1 MKFTRPRLPYS
12 ETDLEPIIS
21 KNTIEYHYG
30 KHEQAYIDK
39 LNDLI
44 KDTKY
49 EDMSLEKIICESDG
63 VLYNQAAQAWNHIF
77 YFFQFSPNGMK
88 APSGKL
94 EEQIKSQ
101 FGSVED
107 FKKKFEEAGAGL
119 FGSGWVW
126 LSADETGKLY
136 ITQGKN
142 AENPM
147 SNGLRPLLVFDVW
160 EHAYYL
166 DYQNRRPEYLHKIW
180 DILDWDIINERY
192 GNYD

>member
-1 MKFTRPRLPYS
+1 MKFTRPRLPYANN
-12 ETDLEPIIS
+12 DLEPVIS
-21 KNTIEYHYG
+21 ASTIDFHYG

-39 LNDLI
+39 LNQLI
-44 KDTKY
+44 EGTKY

-63 VLYNQAAQAWNHIF
+63 ALYNQASQAWNHIF
-77 YFFQFSPNGMK
+77 YFFQFSPNGLK
-88 APSGKL
+88 EPTGRLA
-94 EEQIKSQ
+94 EQIINQ
-101 FGSVED
+101 FGSIED
-107 FKKKFEEAGAGL
+107 FKAKFEEAGTGI

-126 LSADETGKLY
+126 LSTDDTGKLY

-180 DILDWDIINERY
+180 DIVDWDVINERY
-192 GNYD
+192 GDYD